1 MVAANC
7 RHLGIK
13 NHLMGLT
20 IKVYNEGGLNYRI
33 KLWPYMTQLGKKNN
47 VIYITLKHF
56 AWAGLVDFSVKH

>member
-1 MVAANC
+1 
-7 RHLGIK
+7 
-13 NHLMGLT
+13 MGLT

-56 AWAGLVDFSVKH
+56 ALAGFVDFSLKP